1 MHLSGSLRSLPS
13 SKNKRGERN
22 FICQSHVI
30 GEQIDI
36 SKAGQRNSNEKA
48 TCSDAILHSRSY
60 QLIYKMKYNN
70 RLEEKHQSCE
80 STVWQSVFIIMLF
93 VLWKQ
98 AAEL

>member
-1 MHLSGSLRSLPS
+1 MVWDVSVGLLRSLPS

-48 TCSDAILHSRSY
+48 TCSTWQMTRRHLA
-60 QLIYKMKYNN
+60 
-70 RLEEKHQSCE
+70 
-80 STVWQSVFIIMLF
+80 QSVLLTNLQDEI
-93 VLWKQ
+93 
-98 AAEL
+98 

>member
-1 MHLSGSLRSLPS
+1 MYLSGSWDLCLHP
-13 SKNKRGERN
+13 KTKEVKG
-22 FICQSHVI
+22 IQSHVI

-98 AAEL
+98 ATEL